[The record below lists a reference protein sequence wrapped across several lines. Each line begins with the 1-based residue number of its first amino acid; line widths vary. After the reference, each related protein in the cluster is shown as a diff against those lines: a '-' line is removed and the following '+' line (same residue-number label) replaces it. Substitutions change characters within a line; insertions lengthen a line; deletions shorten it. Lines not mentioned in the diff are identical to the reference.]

1 MKHIL
6 KKNIAKIFSL
16 FLLLI
21 CQQSFAQANLLNAK
35 TPDQIGV
42 KSEAQKEA
50 DNDQPLPYG
59 YVDDRD
65 IMWSTTTWE
74 IIDLEQRLNFP
85 LLFPVDTIDISSDR
99 RSLYDVLIRAMK
111 EGKLKETYVDSYF
124 TEKKTYEDL
133 KYSLSKADTLDA
145 GYEILNTG
153 GQLPPEYIV
162 RTDLTA
168 KDIVQYRIK
177 GLWYFDKRQG
187 ELKYRL
193 LGIAPVAP
201 DVSTIGTNDA
211 QSNLIELFWVWYP
224 GAREILHHA
233 KVFNQ
238 KNSAR
243 PISFDHLLNSRRFS
257 AVIYKEDNVY
267 GDREIKKYLP
277 DNAMYQLLEAE
288 RIKGRIR
295 DREQDMWTY

>member
-16 FLLLI
+16 FLLLF

-99 RSLYDVLIRAMK
+99 RSLYDDLIRSMK
-111 EGKLKETYVDSYF
+111 
-124 TEKKTYEDL
+124 
-133 KYSLSKADTLDA
+133 
-145 GYEILNTG
+145 
-153 GQLPPEYIV
+153 
-162 RTDLTA
+162 
-168 KDIVQYRIK
+168 
-177 GLWYFDKRQG
+177 
-187 ELKYRL
+187 
-193 LGIAPVAP
+193 
-201 DVSTIGTNDA
+201 
-211 QSNLIELFWVWYP
+211 
-224 GAREILHHA
+224 
-233 KVFNQ
+233 
-238 KNSAR
+238 
-243 PISFDHLLNSRRFS
+243 
-257 AVIYKEDNVY
+257 
-267 GDREIKKYLP
+267 
-277 DNAMYQLLEAE
+277 
-288 RIKGRIR
+288 
-295 DREQDMWTY
+295 